1 MFLEHIQMADEIH
14 IVLAD
19 DHPLVRQALRE
30 AIARE
35 AGLRVVGEAGDGKAA
50 IDRVEALKP
59 QVAVL
64 DIDMPLLDGIG
75 VARALREKR
84 IPVEIV
90 FLTVHREGDL
100 LEEATSLGAKGYVL
114 KDSAV
119 ADVVS
124 AIRSVARGIHY
135 VSPAMA
141 GHLIQARQ
149 RAAALVEDQPGLK
162 DLTPAER
169 RVLKLVSEYKTTKQI
184 ADELCVSARTV
195 EAHRAH
201 IGTKLGLHG
210 SLALVKFAIQHA
222 SEL

>member
-1 MFLEHIQMADEIH
+1 MADEINV
-14 IVLAD
+14 IVAD
-19 DHPLVRQALRE
+19 DHPLLRQGLCVAIDRE
-30 AIARE
+30 P
-35 AGLRVVGEAGDGKAA
+35 GLKVVGEAGDGRSALEQ
-50 IDRVEALKP
+50 IESLKP
-59 QVAVL
+59 HVAVL
-64 DIDMPLLDGIG
+64 DVDMPLLDGIA
-75 VARALREKR
+75 VARAVRDRRL
-84 IPVEIV
+84 PVEIV

-124 AIRSVARGIHY
+124 AIRAAAAGRHY
-135 VSPAMA
+135 VSPAMS
-141 GHLIQARQ
+141 GHLIRARH
-149 RAAALVEDQPGLK
+149 RASVLAEEQPGLK

-169 RVLKLVSEYKTTKQI
+169 RVLKLISEYKTTKQI

-201 IGTKLGLHG
+201 ISSKLGLRG
-210 SLALVKFAIQHA
+210 SLALVKFAIQHS